1 MANAIITPNIFAK
14 ETLRNLDRE
23 VILLASTNRG
33 YEWEIKNAGDTVRVQ
48 TLPTLTFTANSIA
61 NAGDCDTGLVG
72 TGPGGAI
79 TASDFAI
86 TLENLIIDKYT
97 EKLVTI
103 TDHEAKQSNLA
114 LTSKVA
120 SRFAEGMGTL
130 LDDQVRDQILVTQVA
145 DIPAANKINDGA
157 PIVVTPANV
166 YGEIMKLRSALKK
179 QNVKVAN
186 MELYVST
193 DVESVLLQS
202 DFLVG
207 SDAGATVMRTGFLG
221 VVGWVPVYSTTA
233 LDASNEMIMMA
244 KGSVNAVI
252 QITDLKVTEATDGF
266 YSNVLSTIVWG
277 MKIFGENAKAIAINY
292 TTGI

>member
-1 MANAIITPNIFAK
+1 MANTIITPNIFAK
-14 ETLRNLDRE
+14 ETLMNLDRE
-23 VILLASTNRG
+23 VVLLGATNRA
-33 YEWEIKNAGDTVRVQ
+33 YEWEIAQAGDSVRVQ
-48 TLPTLTFTANSIA
+48 TLPTLTFTASSITG
-61 NAGDCDTGLVG
+61 AGDFTNGDVG

-97 EKLVTI
+97 EKRVVLTN
-103 TDHEAKQSNLA
+103 HEIKQSNLS
-114 LTSKVA
+114 LEEKVA
-120 SRFAEGMGTL
+120 SRFAEWMGTL
-130 LDDQVRDQILVTQVA
+130 LDNQVRDQILVTQVA
-145 DIPAANKINDGA
+145 DIPAANKINS
-157 PIVVTPANV
+157 VTPVTLTTTNV

-179 QNVKVAN
+179 QNVKVSN

-193 DVESVLLQS
+193 DVESILLQS

-221 VVGWVPVYSTTA
+221 TVWGVPVYCTTA

-252 QITDLKVTEATDGF
+252 QITEMDVTKATDWF
-266 YSNVLSTIVWG
+266 YTNVIAQIVWG

-292 TTGI
+292 VA

>member
-1 MANAIITPNIFAK
+1 MANTIITPNIFAK
-14 ETLRNLDRE
+14 ETIRNLDRE

-33 YEWEIKNAGDTVRVQ
+33 YEGEIKSAGDTVRVQ
-48 TLPTLTFTANSIA
+48 TLPTLTFTASSITG
-61 NAGDCDTGLVG
+61 AGTCTTGAVG

-79 TASDFAI
+79 TASDFA
-86 TLENLIIDKYT
+86 
-97 EKLVTI
+97 
-103 TDHEAKQSNLA
+103 
-114 LTSKVA
+114 
-120 SRFAEGMGTL
+120 EGMGVL
-130 LDDQVRDQILVTQVA
+130 LDDEVRDQILVTQVA
-145 DIPAANKINDGA
+145 DIPAANKINSA
-157 PIVVTPANV
+157 SPVVVTSANI
-166 YGEIMKLRSALKK
+166 YGEIMKLRAALKK

-186 MELYVST
+186 MELYVSV

-221 VVGWVPVYSTTA
+221 MVGWVAVYSTTA

-292 TTGI
+292 VASVS